1 MDIFSYNSQNSSI
14 TTHMESMGKLLTHSL
29 LVKIFFLIGDLNRTE
44 VEASVEISVESTIL
58 KTWWKRLLTSR
69 PYITQN
75 ALT

>member
-1 MDIFSYNSQNSSI
+1 MDIFSYHSQNSSI

-58 KTWWKRLLTSR
+58 KT
-69 PYITQN
+69 
-75 ALT
+75 

>member
-69 PYITQN
+69 SYITQN

>member
-58 KTWWKRLLTSR
+58 KT
-69 PYITQN
+69 
-75 ALT
+75 